1 MNTLFMLLS
10 IQAVMGAF
18 DNLWHHELQAKLPQ
32 RISARYELA
41 LHAAREAIYGI
52 VFIGLAW
59 FEWRGACAALLAA
72 LLLTELGI
80 TLADF
85 LEEDRTRRLP
95 PFERVL
101 HTLLTISY
109 GLFLGFLAPVLLGW
123 AQLPSAMA
131 FTPHGWISCLCT
143 LYGVGVLV
151 WSVRN
156 ARAVLHLR
164 RRVRSAGTPAPSTRS
179 HLITPAVLVTGA
191 TGFVGS
197 ALVAD
202 LLRDGQRVIVL
213 SRDGMQACA
222 TFGTQ
227 VWVVESLDA
236 IPSETRI
243 DAVVNLAGARV
254 LGMPWTAARRR
265 TLLASRVGVTTAVL
279 DLMRRLQQPPRVL
292 VSASAVGFYGASP
305 NASFEPL
312 DETAAPRP
320 GEFQSD
326 LCAAIEH
333 EARRAEGLGVR
344 VVRMRFGVVLGRGD
358 GAYPM
363 LALSAKLGLGAVLGG
378 GRQAAPWIHLE
389 DAVGMVRFAL
399 ANDGLSGPV
408 NAVAPDTVPQA
419 QFAEVLAES
428 FGRRVWMRLPD
439 APMRALLG
447 EMSTL
452 LLDGQNARPRAAV
465 AAGYRFVQPR
475 LVRALADLDG
485 QEMGVAAKLPNGKF
499 VNANGIAGIRSCL
512 FETKA
517 SASQKRTTVR

>member
-1 MNTLFMLLS
+1 MNTIFILLS
-10 IQAVMGAF
+10 VQAVMGAF
-18 DNLWHHELQAKLPQ
+18 DNLWHHELQARLAQ

-59 FEWRGACAALLAA
+59 FEWRGAFTAMLAA
-72 LLLTELGI
+72 LLLAELGI

-101 HTLLTISY
+101 HTMLTISY
-109 GLFLGFLAPVLLGW
+109 GLFLGFLAPMLLGW
-123 AQLPSAMA
+123 ARLPTAMA
-131 FTPHGWISCLCT
+131 FTSHGWISWLCT
-143 LYGVGVLV
+143 LYGVGVLA

-156 ARAVLHLR
+156 VRAVLHLR
-164 RRVRSAGTPAPSTRS
+164 RKVHSADTPATVPRN

-213 SRDGMQACA
+213 SRDGMQARA
-222 TFGTQ
+222 AFGPQ
-227 VWVVESLDA
+227 VWVVENLDA
-236 IPSETRI
+236 IPNETRI

-265 TLLASRVGVTTAVL
+265 TLLASRVSVTAAVV

-312 DETAAPRP
+312 DETAGPQP
-320 GEFQSD
+320 GQFQSD
-326 LCAAIEH
+326 LCVAIEH

-363 LALSAKLGLGAVLGG
+363 LALSARLGLGAVLGS
-378 GRQAAPWIHLE
+378 GRQAAPWIHLD
-389 DAVGMVRFAL
+389 DAVGLLGFAMAQDSL
-399 ANDGLSGPV
+399 QGPV
-408 NAVAPDTVPQA
+408 NAVAPDTLPQA
-419 QFAEVLAES
+419 QFAQALAAS
-428 FGRRVWMRLPD
+428 FGRRVWMRVPD
-439 APMRALLG
+439 APTRALLG
-447 EMSTL
+447 EMSSL
-452 LLDGQNARPRAAV
+452 LLDGQNVKPNA
-465 AAGYRFVQPR
+465 
-475 LVRALADLDG
+475 ALASGYCFAHPHL
-485 QEMGVAAKLPNGKF
+485 
-499 VNANGIAGIRSCL
+499 AGAL
-512 FETKA
+512 GA
-517 SASQKRTTVR
+517 LA

>member
-1 MNTLFMLLS
+1 MNAVFILLS
-10 IQAVMGAF
+10 VQAVMGAF
-18 DNLWHHELQAKLPQ
+18 DNLWHHELEAKLPQ
-32 RISARYELA
+32 RLSARYELA
-41 LHAAREAIYGI
+41 LHAAREAIYGV

-59 FEWRGACAALLAA
+59 FEWRGAFAAVLAA

-85 LEEDRTRRLP
+85 LEEDRSRRLP

-109 GLFLGFLAPVLLGW
+109 GLFLGFFAPVLLGW
-123 AQLPSAMA
+123 AQLASAMA
-131 FTPHGWISCLCT
+131 FVPHGGVSWLCT
-143 LYGVGVLV
+143 LYGVGVLA

-164 RRVRSAGTPAPSTRS
+164 RMAQGTSAPVPSSRRH

-197 ALVAD
+197 ALVAG
-202 LLRDGQRVIVL
+202 LLRDGQRVIAL
-213 SRDGMQACA
+213 SRDARQAQLS
-222 TFGTQ
+222 FGPN

-243 DAVVNLAGARV
+243 DTVVNLAGARV
-254 LGMPWTAARRR
+254 LGLPWTASRRHA
-265 TLLASRVGVTTAVL
+265 LLASRVGVTAAVV

-305 NASFEPL
+305 GASFEPL
-312 DETAAPRP
+312 DEAAPPRP

-363 LALSAKLGLGAVLGG
+363 LAFSARLGLGAVLGS
-378 GRQAAPWIHLE
+378 GRQAAPWIHLD
-389 DAVGMVRFAL
+389 DAVGMVRFAMAQDSL
-399 ANDGLSGPV
+399 HGPV
-408 NAVAPDTVPQA
+408 NAVAPSTPAQA
-419 QFAEVLAES
+419 HFAHALAAS
-428 FGRRVWMRLPD
+428 FGRRAWLRMPD

-447 EMSTL
+447 EMATL
-452 LLDGQNARPRAAV
+452 LLDGQNAIPSAAV
-465 AAGYRFVQPR
+465 AAGYHYAHPR
-475 LVRALADLDG
+475 LEGALGDLA
-485 QEMGVAAKLPNGKF
+485 EK
-499 VNANGIAGIRSCL
+499 
-512 FETKA
+512 
-517 SASQKRTTVR
+517 